1 MSAAPTANKEMKLHP
16 GPTRSSQANRF
27 YWAAVVAS
35 LARRLMI
42 GKSAAHE
49 LLKARF
55 LAEPIIDPLTGE
67 VVGSLP
73 PKSTASL
80 STAAFA
86 EYVGR
91 CSRWLHDRFDIAI
104 ESTETGGL
112 P

>member
-1 MSAAPTANKEMKLHP
+1 MIARDDMKLHP
-16 GPTRSSQANRF
+16 GPTRSPQANRF
-27 YWAAVVAS
+27 CWAAVVAP

-42 GKSAAHE
+42 GKAAAHE
-49 LLKARF
+49 LLKDRF
-55 LAEPIIDPLTGE
+55 LASPIIDPQTGE

-91 CSRWLHDRFDIAI
+91 CSRWLRDRFGIEV